1 MSNEYSRYHAIDYG
15 EYPGWPDVTKVRGS
29 IIPNVFPKVALLVGW
44 SFFVMAID
52 VFVPNAIGLPAVII
66 PSLSVVLGLLLVFR
80 TNTAYD
86 RFWEGRKTFSTLMT
100 SVRTMSRYVWLG
112 VSPKVST
119 PHEKRQFLD
128 LLLAYIVSIKHHLR
142 DEYGTNYPDLEMLLP
157 EQIKDA
163 ENHQGEFEIQP
174 RFTGLAGNFA
184 LDPDRTMN
192 LPLEISY
199 YLGLYQ
205 QRVYDLKGMDVTC
218 YANFFAAL
226 TLATDCL
233 SVLERI
239 RSTPIPISY
248 SIHLK
253 QSLFLYCLLL
263 PFTLVDELG
272 ALTPFIMG
280 VVAFTLFGIES
291 IALEI
296 ENPFGYDKN
305 DLPIDHYCDELRLE
319 FRYLASR
326 VPEKGDILHHYQHP
340 HTHRDTGQVGLV
352 SSTLTL

>member
-1 MSNEYSRYHAIDYG
+1 
-15 EYPGWPDVTKVRGS
+15 DVTKVRGS

-44 SFFVMAID
+44 TFFVLAID

-86 RFWEGRKTFSTLMT
+86 RYWEGRKTFATLLT
-100 SVRTMSRYVWLG
+100 SARTMSRYVWLG
-112 VSPKVST
+112 VSPKVSSSQ
-119 PHEKRQFLD
+119 EKRQFLD
-128 LLLAYIVSIKHHLR
+128 LLLAYVVSIKHHLR
-142 DEYGTNYPDLEMLLP
+142 EEYGTNYPDLEHLLP

-163 ENHQGEFEIQP
+163 ENCQGD
-174 RFTGLAGNFA
+174 LN
-184 LDPDRTMN
+184 PDRTMN

-205 QRVYDLKGMDVTC
+205 QRVYDLKGMDVPC

-272 ALTPFIMG
+272 IVTPFIMG

-305 DLPIDHYCDELRLE
+305 DLPIDYYCDELRLE

-326 VPEKGDILHHYQHP
+326 VP
-340 HTHRDTGQVGLV
+340 
-352 SSTLTL
+352 